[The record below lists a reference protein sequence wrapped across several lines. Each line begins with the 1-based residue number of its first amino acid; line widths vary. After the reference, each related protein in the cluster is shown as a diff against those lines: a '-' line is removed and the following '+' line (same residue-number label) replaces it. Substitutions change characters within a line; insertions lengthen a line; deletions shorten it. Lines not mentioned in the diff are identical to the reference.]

1 MIADEVDVQAV
12 IRLLYKGT
20 CEGDLP
26 LEVGLHSMATEVC
39 HRPS

>member
-12 IRLLYKGT
+12 FRLLHEGT

-26 LEVGLHSMATEVC
+26 LEVGLHSVAAEVR